1 MTRPTLQH
9 ALALAPVVL
18 DGGLSTELER
28 GGHDVSGAL
37 WSAALLRDDPDAVI
51 AAHRA
56 FFDAGAAV
64 ATTAGYQATFE
75 GFTAAGMSRDEAAAL
90 ITRSVALARRA
101 RTEAGRDA
109 DAWVAASVGPYGAML
124 ADGSEY
130 TGAYA
135 APSGRLDVAALRAFH
150 RPRLE
155 LLAESGADVLACE
168 TVPCAAEAEALLLEL
183 ADLGVPAWLSLTTVT
198 RPSTPGGG
206 PGAGPADGSGSG
218 PGSGAG
224 SAPGSVRTRRGEDA
238 ADVFAMARGVD
249 AVIAVGVNCI
259 DPAGTLAAVECAA
272 TASGKPVV
280 VYPNSGETW
289 DAAARRWSGVAEFSR
304 SDVAGWLAAGARL
317 VGGCCRVRP
326 AHIGELAGDLMVR

>member
-1 MTRPTLQH
+1 MTRPTLQL
-9 ALALAPVVL
+9 ALAHAPVVL
-18 DGGLSTELER
+18 DGGLSTELEHA
-28 GGHDVSGAL
+28 GHDVSGAL
-37 WSAALLRDDPDAVI
+37 WSAALLQDDPGAVV

-75 GFTAAGMSRDEAAAL
+75 GFTAAGMSRAQAAAL
-90 ITRSVALARRA
+90 ITRSVTLAGQA

-135 APSGRLDVAALRAFH
+135 APSGSLDVAALRAFH
-150 RPRLE
+150 RPRLA

-198 RPSTPGGG
+198 GAVTPEE
-206 PGAGPADGSGSG
+206 PGL
-218 PGSGAG
+218 
-224 SAPGSVRTRRGEDA
+224 VRTRLGEDA
-238 ADVFAMARGVD
+238 AAVFAMARDVD

-259 DPAGTLAAVECAA
+259 DPAGALAAVDCAA

-280 VYPNSGETW
+280 VYPNSGERW
-289 DAAARRWSGVAEFSR
+289 DAAARRWSGVAEFSP

-317 VGGCCRVRP
+317 VGGCCRVGPEQLAVLARELGS
-326 AHIGELAGDLMVR
+326 AH

>member
-9 ALALAPVVL
+9 ALAHGPVVL
-18 DGGLSTELER
+18 DGGLSTELEHA
-28 GGHDVSGAL
+28 GHDVSGAL
-37 WSAALLRDDPDAVI
+37 WSAALLQDDPDAVVS
-51 AAHRA
+51 AHRA
-56 FFDAGAAV
+56 FFDAGAVV

-75 GFTAAGMSRDEAAAL
+75 GFTAAGMSRAQAAAL
-90 ITRSVALARRA
+90 ITRSVTLACQA

-135 APSGRLDVAALRAFH
+135 APSGSLDVAALRAFH
-150 RPRLE
+150 RPRLA
-155 LLAESGADVLACE
+155 LLAQAGADVLACE

-198 RPSTPGGG
+198 GAAMPGQPS
-206 PGAGPADGSGSG
+206 PAT
-218 PGSGAG
+218 G
-224 SAPGSVRTRRGEDA
+224 SATPEQPGPVRTRLGEDA
-238 ADVFAMARGVD
+238 AAVFAMARDVD

-259 DPAGTLAAVECAA
+259 DPAGALAAVGCAA

-280 VYPNSGETW
+280 VYPNSGERW
-289 DAAARRWSGVAEFSR
+289 DAAARRWSGVAEFSP
-304 SDVAGWLAAGARL
+304 SDVAGWLTAGARL
-317 VGGCCRVRP
+317 VGGCCRVGP
-326 AHIGELAGDLMVR
+326 AEIAELTALSTGTNHR